1 MYPGICGLCSF
12 CSALKI
18 PALPHFKSPLDLILK
33 LLLSICTG
41 SLIIEGLTSQPE
53 ALFSRM
59 LWQMDCR
66 IGLLLVDGAI

>member
-1 MYPGICGLCSF
+1 MYPGICVLCSF

-18 PALPHFKSPLDLILK
+18 PVPVKSPLDLILK